1 MSANFNAAPVFSN
14 TVPIIAP
21 KIITIPM
28 LLKVLLNPSP
38 IIAGILL
45 KLMSAISANARE
57 VVINARNGWTFSFEI
72 IQIIMMMAIT
82 KQIIKAIPLIEASFE
97 EVKKEIINDSNC

>member
-1 MSANFNAAPVFSN
+1 
-14 TVPIIAP
+14 
-21 KIITIPM
+21 M